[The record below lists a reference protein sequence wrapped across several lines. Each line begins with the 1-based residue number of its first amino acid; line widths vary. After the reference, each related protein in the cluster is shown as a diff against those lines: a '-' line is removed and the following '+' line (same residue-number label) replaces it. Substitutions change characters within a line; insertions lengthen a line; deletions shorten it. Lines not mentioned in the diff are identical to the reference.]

1 MILTGNE
8 DLRVQKTID
17 TINQT
22 FEEMLIEMDYREIT
36 VKELTERAKIN
47 KKTFYR
53 YYDCIDALLAEK
65 QEMITTECLQNLSG
79 YKIPEELDKII
90 QAQFLFFHTKGGLYE
105 KIICCGVGVTG
116 LDYSRIC
123 SITKERYW
131 EKSPKVM
138 AYNQESRDML
148 LKFINRNVI
157 AFYSDWFYG
166 GKKEPLEKMT
176 SMAVTL
182 ICTGV
187 AGMIK

>member
-1 MILTGNE
+1 MITLPHSIATVIPIPE
-8 DLRVQKTID
+8 T
-17 TINQT
+17 
-22 FEEMLIEMDYREIT
+22 T

-53 YYDCIDALLAEK
+53 YYDCIDDLLAEK

-79 YKIPEELDKII
+79 YKIPDELDKII
-90 QAQFLFFHTKGGLYE
+90 QAQFLFFHTKDGLYE
-105 KIICCGVGVTG
+105 KIICCGAGVIG
-116 LDYSRIC
+116 IDYSRIC

-138 AYNQESRDML
+138 AYNQEARDML
-148 LKFINRNVI
+148 LKFINRNVT
-157 AFYSDWFYG
+157 AFYSDWFYS

-182 ICTGV
+182 ICGGV
-187 AGMIK
+187 NEMIK